1 MEMILD
7 EDFQDL
13 YNANAARVEE
23 IFNEYIGDGIWN
35 LEYNETW
42 TDLKH
47 NLEAEF

>member
-13 YNANAARVEE
+13 YNANAARVEW
-23 IFNEYIGDGIWN
+23 IFNEYIDDGIWN